1 MNESPLT
8 VIKVGGA
15 LLGRPDDLAAVVAA
29 LVARRR
35 KGERLAVVVSAAK
48 GVTDDLQRTGL
59 QALDPRSGGELARA
73 FVSDLR
79 RKHEDLLD
87 GLADRDDVSLSL
99 TRHLDG
105 IERLLTGIRLTGEL
119 TDRSHDLLLA
129 HGERLSAPLVAA
141 ALRAAGA
148 DARAVSSE
156 EAGLVAVGPFREGS
170 CDVAAS
176 RPGLQRLSHELHDR
190 VLVLTGFYGVNADGD
205 VLLFG
210 RGGTDYSA
218 SVVAAG
224 LSAHGLE
231 LWKAVDGFMSA
242 DPRWVSQAR
251 LVSELSFEEA
261 SELGYYGA
269 RILHPRCLQPLRG
282 LPLAVSVRSV
292 ECPEG
297 PGTRI
302 VEEVTNDR
310 HRVAALVHREGV
322 AVVRVRSMGM
332 VNRPGVVG
340 GVLAAVG
347 AAGIDVDTIVS
358 SMTTL
363 SFTVDESDVV
373 LTRRTLRLLADEQ
386 GGLIE
391 GSEIFAGSA
400 LLGVVGEGVAQD
412 ARIAAT
418 MLQGL
423 ARLGVPV
430 QLISHGPM
438 DVGLSCAVPR
448 ASLRVALE
456 GLHRAFFEI
465 EMNQPT
471 SASR

>member
-1 MNESPLT
+1 MRRGQLT

-15 LLGRPDDLAAVVAA
+15 LLGRPEDLSAVVAA

-35 KGERLAVVVSAAK
+35 RGDRLVVVVSAAM
-48 GVTDDLQRTGL
+48 GVTDDLQRTGQ

-73 FVSDLR
+73 FVADLR
-79 RKHEDLLD
+79 QRHEALVA
-87 GLADRDDVSLSL
+87 GLADADDVSFAL

-119 TDRSHDLLLA
+119 TDRTHDLLLA

-141 ALRAAGA
+141 AIRAAGA
-148 DARAVSSE
+148 DARAVSAE
-156 EAGLVAVGPFREGS
+156 EAGLVAVGPFRVGA

-176 RPGLQRLSHELHDR
+176 RPGLSRLDHELHDR
-190 VLVLTGFYGVNADGD
+190 VLVLTGFYGMNADGD
-205 VLLFG
+205 VVLFG

-224 LSAHGLE
+224 LGADGLE

-242 DPRWVSQAR
+242 DPRWVPGAR
-251 LVSELSFEEA
+251 RVPELSFEEA
-261 SELGYYGA
+261 CELGYYGA
-269 RILHPRCLQPLRG
+269 RILHPRCLLPLRG
-282 LPLAVSVRSV
+282 LPLSVSVRSV
-292 ECPEG
+292 ENPDG

-302 VEEVTNDR
+302 VEQVADDR

-322 AVVRVRSMGM
+322 AVVRVRAMGM
-332 VNRPGVVG
+332 VNRPGAVA

-363 SFTVDESDVV
+363 SFTVVEADVV
-373 LTRRTLRLLADEQ
+373 STRRTLRLLAEEE
-386 GGLIE
+386 GALIE
-391 GSEIFAGSA
+391 GFDLFTDSA

-412 ARIAAT
+412 AGIAAT
-418 MLQGL
+418 MLEGL
-423 ARLGVPV
+423 ARLGVHIE
-430 QLISHGPM
+430 LISHGPH

-448 ASLRVALE
+448 DRLRSALE
-456 GLHRAFFEI
+456 GLHRAFFEV
-465 EMNQPT
+465 EAAQP
-471 SASR
+471 S